1 MLLNWN
7 SLNNIRTFHILWFLI
22 AHVAY
27 MVDSAMC
34 EVPSIIKEIGIIQV
48 KYDGFK
54 NSKIPNLNKI

>member
-1 MLLNWN
+1 MNTKNKELKKDKKENLLLNWS

-34 EVPSIIKEIGIIQV
+34 EVPIP
-48 KYDGFK
+48 F
-54 NSKIPNLNKI
+54 SK